1 MRKISKK
8 EISNFKKIKL
18 QKGFWLGVFLMIG
31 TIIGA
36 VTENIGMYLPLGICF
51 GVVIELIQNKY

>member
-8 EISNFKKIKL
+8 EMIILKKIKL
-18 QKGFWLGVFLMIG
+18 QKGFWLGIFLMIG

-36 VTENIGMYLPLGICF
+36 VTGNIGMYLPLGICF
-51 GVVIELIQNKY
+51 GVVIELMQNKY

>member
-36 VTENIGMYLPLGICF
+36 VTGNIGMYLPVGICF

>member
-18 QKGFWLGVFLMIG
+18 QKGFWLGVFLIIG

-36 VTENIGMYLPLGICF
+36 VTGNIGMYLPLGICF

>member
-31 TIIGA
+31 TIIGV
-36 VTENIGMYLPLGICF
+36 VTGNIGMYLPLGICF

>member
-8 EISNFKKIKL
+8 EMIILKKIKL

-36 VTENIGMYLPLGICF
+36 VTGNIGMYLPLGICF

>member
-18 QKGFWLGVFLMIG
+18 QKGFWLGIFLMIG
-31 TIIGA
+31 TITGA
-36 VTENIGMYLPLGICF
+36 VTGNIGMYLPLGICF

>member
-8 EISNFKKIKL
+8 EMIILKKIKL
-18 QKGFWLGVFLMIG
+18 QKGLWLGVFLMIG

-36 VTENIGMYLPLGICF
+36 VTGNIGMYLPLGICF
-51 GVVIELIQNKY
+51 GVVIELMQNKY

>member
-1 MRKISKK
+1 MKKISKE

-18 QKGFWLGVFLMIG
+18 QKGFWLGIYLMIG
-31 TIIGA
+31 TITGA
-36 VTENIGMYLPLGICF
+36 VTGNIGMYLPLGICF

>member
-8 EISNFKKIKL
+8 EMVILKKIKL
-18 QKGFWLGVFLMIG
+18 QKRLWLGIFLMIG
-31 TIIGA
+31 TITGA
-36 VTENIGMYLPLGICF
+36 VTGDIGMYLPLGICF

>member
-8 EISNFKKIKL
+8 EMIILKKIKL

-36 VTENIGMYLPLGICF
+36 VTGNIGMYLPLGICF
-51 GVVIELIQNKY
+51 GVVIELMQNKY

>member
-8 EISNFKKIKL
+8 EMIILKKIKL

-36 VTENIGMYLPLGICF
+36 VTGNIGMYLPVGICF

>member
-36 VTENIGMYLPLGICF
+36 VTGNIGMYLPLGICF
-51 GVVIELIQNKY
+51 GVVIELMQNKY

>member
-36 VTENIGMYLPLGICF
+36 VTGNIGMYLPLGICF
-51 GVVIELIQNKY
+51 GVVIELTQNKY